1 MKMTAPVAKQIPH
14 QHNIHNDIRQDPY
27 YWMRERE
34 NPEVIAHL
42 EAENAYT
49 KAQLAHTE
57 DLQKELFEE
66 IKARI
71 KEEDQSVP
79 YWWRGYYYYSR
90 FETGK
95 EYPIYAR
102 KKGSLEAE
110 EEITLDV
117 NVLAE
122 GQSYCQS
129 TGPAMSPNQELIAFG
144 LDLVGRRIYEI
155 RFFNLKTQ
163 TYFEE
168 RIPDVT
174 GNIVWA
180 EDNKTIFYSKQ
191 DLQTLRSHRIYR
203 HVLGT
208 DPADDVLIYEEKDDT
223 FRTYVSK
230 TRSRE
235 YLLILSTSTLSD
247 EVRYLAADKPE
258 GEWQI
263 FQPRERKHEYGIDH
277 FNGNFYILTN
287 WQAEN
292 FQLMQCSS
300 AGEATD
306 KSNWQTLIPHSKET
320 LLEDF
325 QLFREHLVVEER
337 TNGLNQIRVMEWES
351 KRAWYIEYRDP
362 AYSASLGHNP
372 DVDTPNLR
380 YNYESLTTP
389 RSTFE
394 INFDTQKTKL
404 LKQQAVLGGFE
415 VENYQSERLFATA
428 SDGTQIPMSIV
439 YRKGIKE
446 QGTAPLLLYAYGS
459 YGYSLDPYFS
469 LARLSLLDRGFVYVI
484 AHIRGGE
491 EMGRFWYENG
501 KLLKKK
507 NTFTDFI
514 ACAEH
519 LIQIGFTERKKLFI
533 SGGSAG
539 GLLMGAVINM
549 RPELFYGAIA
559 AVPFV
564 DVVSTMLDE
573 DIPLTTG
580 EFDEWGN
587 PKDKAYYDYMLS
599 YSPYDNVVAQDY
611 PHLLVTSG
619 LHDSQVQYW
628 EPTKWV
634 ARLREMK
641 TGDQKLLLHTNMEA
655 GHSGASGRY
664 QPYKEVAMEYA
675 FLLDL
680 AGKA

>member
-1 MKMTAPVAKQIPH
+1 MTAPVAKQIPY
-14 QHNIHNDIRQDPY
+14 QHEIHHEVRQDPY
-27 YWMRERE
+27 YWMRDRE

-129 TGPAMSPNQELIAFG
+129 TGPAISPKQDLIAFG
-144 LDLVGRRIYEI
+144 IDLVGRRIYEI
-155 RFFNLKTQ
+155 RFFNLETQ
-163 TYFEE
+163 TYYEE

-180 EDNKTIFYSKQ
+180 EDNRTIFYSKQ
-191 DLQTLRSHRIYR
+191 DPQTLRSHQIYR
-203 HVLGT
+203 HTLGT
-208 DPADDVLIYEEKDDT
+208 DPAEDVLIYEEKDDT

-247 EVRYLAADKPE
+247 EVRYLAADQPE
-258 GEWQI
+258 GEWQM
-263 FQPRERKHEYGIDH
+263 FQTREREHEYGIDH
-277 FNGNFYILTN
+277 FNGTFYILTN
-287 WQAEN
+287 WEAVN
-292 FQLMQCSS
+292 FRLMECPSKGDQT
-300 AGEATD
+300 E
-306 KSNWQTLIPHSKET
+306 KSNWKSLIPHSKDT

-325 QLFREHLVVEER
+325 QLFRDHLVVEER
-337 TNGLNQIRVMEWES
+337 TNGLNQIRVMKWAD
-351 KRAWYIEYRDP
+351 KQAWYIEYQDP

-380 YNYESLTTP
+380 YSYESLTTP

-394 INFDTQKTKL
+394 INFETKETTL

-428 SDGTQIPMSIV
+428 SDGTQVPMSIV
-439 YRKGIKE
+439 YRKGTRD
-446 QGTAPLLLYAYGS
+446 QGSAPLLLYAYGS

-469 LARLSLLDRGFVYVI
+469 LARLSLLDRGFIYVI

-491 EMGRFWYENG
+491 EMGRFWYDEG

-519 LIQIGFTERKKLFI
+519 LLESGYTEGEKLFI

-539 GLLMGAVINM
+539 GLLVGAVINM
-549 RPELFYGAIA
+549 RPKLFYGAIA

-587 PKDKAYYDYMLS
+587 PKDKTYYDYMLS

-634 ARLREMK
+634 ARLRELK
-641 TGDQKLLLHTNMEA
+641 TGEQKLLLHTNMDA

-664 QPYKEVAMEYA
+664 QPYIEVAMEYA

-680 AGKA
+680 AGKG

>member
-1 MKMTAPVAKQIPH
+1 MTAPVAKQIPH
-14 QHNIHNDIRQDPY
+14 QHEIHNDVRQDPY

-49 KAQLAHTE
+49 QAQLAHTE
-57 DLQKELFEE
+57 GLQKELFEE

-79 YWWRGYYYYSR
+79 YWWRGYFYYSR
-90 FETGK
+90 FEAGK

-102 KKGSLEAE
+102 KKASLEAK

-122 GQSYCQS
+122 GQAYCKS
-129 TGPAMSPNQELIAFG
+129 TGPAISPQQDLIAFG
-144 LDLVGRRIYEI
+144 LDLVGRRIYEL
-155 RFFNLKTQ
+155 RFFNLVTQ
-163 TYFEE
+163 SYFPE

-180 EDNKTIFYSKQ
+180 EDNQTIFYSKQ
-191 DLQTLRSHRIYR
+191 DPQTLRSHRIYR

-208 DPADDVLIYEEKDDT
+208 DPSEDVLIYEETDDT

-230 TRSRE
+230 SRSRQ
-235 YLLILSTSTLSD
+235 YLFILSTSTLSD
-247 EVRYLAADKPE
+247 EVRFLAADNPT
-258 GEWQI
+258 GEWQL
-263 FQPRERKHEYGIDH
+263 FQAREREHEYGIDH
-277 FNGNFYILTN
+277 FNGNFYILSN

-300 AGEATD
+300 AGEAT
-306 KSNWQTLIPHSKET
+306 KKEHWETLIPHNKDT

-325 QLFREHLVVEER
+325 QLFRDYLVVEER
-337 TNGLNQIRVMEWES
+337 TNGLNQIRVMSWEA
-351 KRAWYIEYRDP
+351 KETWYIEYRDP

-372 DVDTPNLR
+372 DVDAPNLR

-389 RSTFE
+389 RSTYE
-394 INFDTQKTKL
+394 INFVSRETKL
-404 LKQQAVLGGFE
+404 LKQQAVLGTFK
-415 VENYQSERLFATA
+415 VEDYQSERLFATA
-428 SDGTQIPMSIV
+428 SDGTRIPMSVV
-439 YRKGIKE
+439 YRKGLRS
-446 QGTAPLLLYAYGS
+446 QGPAPLLLYAYGS

-469 LARLSLLDRGFVYVI
+469 LARLSLLDRGFIYVI

-491 EMGRFWYENG
+491 EMGRFWYDEG

-519 LIQIGFTERKKLFI
+519 LLESGFTEPEKLFI

-549 RPELFYGAIA
+549 RPELFFGAIA

-587 PKDKAYYDYMLS
+587 PKDKTYYDYMLS
-599 YSPYDNVVAQDY
+599 YSPYDNVSAQEY

-619 LHDSQVQYW
+619 LHDSQVQFW